1 MSKLS
6 MISWLRSLFRDKAVL
21 PGANLVLGTLLVG
34 VIAWVS
40 AFLGGGWPIFWG
52 IIGLGL
58 VLSLIDLANLTSR
71 KDLACRREVGASQ
84 ERGREFAVE
93 LVFVNR
99 GRIPLHLDLIDELP
113 QVFVR
118 PPIDHPNGWS
128 IARRLVC
135 PVGESCFVYRTQ
147 AAIRGDYA
155 LNRLY
160 VRYRSGLG
168 LWVKQ
173 TSFPIRSRVKVTPDL
188 SGVRGSL
195 ARAQKLLMH
204 QGGVVKRNVYG
215 DSEFS
220 QVRAYVVGDDPRR
233 INWRQ
238 TAKMNE
244 LMSNVYQPE
253 HGKYISIL
261 VDCGRVMGVELT
273 DVNRLERALE
283 AALSVAALAL
293 RQGDYVSMTVFSN
306 TIRAHIPSGN
316 SLGHLRT
323 ILDGV
328 YGIQNDT
335 QESNYGH
342 VLSYLESVQKRQSM
356 VLMFSDL
363 TPFLLQDDLLSYVQ
377 GMRRR
382 HLFMLLG
389 VQDPMELCWSAAVP
403 DTVQGSMLKSAAQK
417 IRLEKKDRIR
427 HWSSLGLHMAEVKEE
442 HLAGAA
448 VDSYVQAI
456 NRGML

>member
-1 MSKLS
+1 
-6 MISWLRSLFRDKAVL
+6 MISWLRSLFRDKGVL
-21 PGANLVLGTLLVG
+21 PGVNLIIGILLVG
-34 VIAWVS
+34 LLAWIGAS
-40 AFLGGGWPIFWG
+40 LGGGVWFFGAIL
-52 IIGLGL
+52 GLGL
-58 VLSLIDLANLTSR
+58 ALSLLDLVRLTSR
-71 KDLACRREVGASQ
+71 RDLSCRRFVGSSQ

-93 LVFVNR
+93 LEFVNR
-99 GRIPLHLDLIDELP
+99 GRVPLHMNLIDELP
-113 QVFVR
+113 PVFVR
-118 PPIDHPNGWS
+118 PPIDHPYGWAVAKGL
-128 IARRLVC
+128 IC
-135 PVGESCFVYRTQ
+135 PVGESRFVYQTCGT
-147 AAIRGDYA
+147 IRGDYA
-155 LNRLY
+155 LDRLY
-160 VRYRSGLG
+160 VRYRSGVG

-173 TSFPIRSRVKVTPDL
+173 MSFDMPDRIKVTPDL

-195 ARAQKLLMH
+195 ARAQKLLML
-204 QGGVVKRNVYG
+204 QGGVVKRNVSG

-273 DVNRLERALE
+273 EVNRLEKAME

-293 RQGDYVSMTVFSN
+293 RQGDYVSVTVFSN
-306 TIRAHIPSGN
+306 LIRAHIPSGN

-335 QESNYGH
+335 QESNYSH
-342 VLSYLESVQKRQSM
+342 VLSYLESVQKRQSLI
-356 VLMFSDL
+356 LMFSDL

-382 HLFMLLG
+382 HLFALLG
-389 VQDPMELCWSAAVP
+389 VQDPMELRWSQSVP
-403 DTVQGSMLKSAAQK
+403 NTVQEAMLKSAAQK
-417 IRLEKKDRIR
+417 IRLDKQERIR
-427 HWSSLGLHMAEVKEE
+427 QWSSLGLHLLEVEEE
-442 HLAGAA
+442 HLAGVA